1 MKIDKPRPTL
11 PDSTTTFLTSSREM
25 EDAASAEAAQAVAS
39 LQVSTDLEFNDL
51 FNVTSCSSA
60 ESVASEPSFTLID
73 TFTTD
78 SKITPLKSADFTM
91 LQSSSTNPT
100 LGTASEV
107 MVTSTTLDQPMLE
120 INGSK
125 NAVVSS
131 IVNNDIYTLTL
142 TDGSIVQLRVTNEQ
156 PNQLSQLQVV
166 DQNQQNWQQHDRVS
180 PDSFAAEVT
189 VPFDKSSD
197 LMSPTSP
204 VPPAVSPT
212 EVFPAMIPS
221 KRRQT
226 RKSKASYTRSSSV
239 CSEDSKDYYSAA
251 SAASEDSDNE
261 DFFNMFSNS
270 MEKVTIESL
279 KAKLSALP
287 EGQTDLGALLVAA
300 KIDLTVEQIVGPPL
314 TTVKKIM
321 EHKGLSEW
329 QMTLC
334 LKIRRRKKN
343 TAAVRSSRR
352 KRNQYVVDLR
362 DLVTDL
368 KRRKSEA
375 FTQNDLLKKL
385 IGLWERLCS
394 EVESEIQDGVRQQL
408 NLTIP
413 DLDHNS
419 ISIPSEEEIN
429 SRLLSIRDAAKFA
442 TCNVN
447 HPSDE
452 LMTNLFSNT
461 DAVLQFDTSDAD
473 RGAMEL

>member
-1 MKIDKPRPTL
+1 MIVTPESAPQSPARSLPSRELPFASCDEEEEAGEGPPAAATTLLEVVFSHCLICLWLFQLRSLSMETSLKIDKPRPTL
-11 PDSTTTFLTSSREM
+11 PDSTTTFLTSTREM

-91 LQSSSTNPT
+91 LQSTSTNPT
-100 LGTASEV
+100 LATASEV

-156 PNQLSQLQVV
+156 PNQVSQLQLVEP
-166 DQNQQNWQQHDRVS
+166 QNQQNWTQHHDRVVSS
-180 PDSFAAEVT
+180 PDSYAAEVT
-189 VPFDKSSD
+189 VQSSI
-197 LMSPTSP
+197 LESPTSP
-204 VPPAVSPT
+204 VPPSVSPT

-261 DFFNMFSNS
+261 DLFNMFSNS

-343 TAAVRSSRR
+343 TVSS
-352 KRNQYVVDLR
+352 
-362 DLVTDL
+362 
-368 KRRKSEA
+368 
-375 FTQNDLLKKL
+375 FF
-385 IGLWERLCS
+385 
-394 EVESEIQDGVRQQL
+394 
-408 NLTIP
+408 
-413 DLDHNS
+413 
-419 ISIPSEEEIN
+419 
-429 SRLLSIRDAAKFA
+429 LLSRFLNFK
-442 TCNVN
+442 T
-447 HPSDE
+447 
-452 LMTNLFSNT
+452 
-461 DAVLQFDTSDAD
+461 LQ
-473 RGAMEL
+473 

>member
-1 MKIDKPRPTL
+1 METSVKIDKPRPTL
-11 PDSTTTFLTSSREM
+11 PDSTTTFLTSTREM

-91 LQSSSTNPT
+91 LQSTSTNPT
-100 LGTASEV
+100 LATASEV

-156 PNQLSQLQVV
+156 PNQVSQLQLV
-166 DQNQQNWQQHDRVS
+166 DQHQNQQNWTQHHDRVVSS
-180 PDSFAAEVT
+180 PDSYAAEVT
-189 VPFDKSSD
+189 VQSSI
-197 LMSPTSP
+197 LESPTSP
-204 VPPAVSPT
+204 VPPSVSPT

-261 DFFNMFSNS
+261 DLFNMFSNS

-343 TAAVRSSRR
+343 TVSSFFFLSR
-352 KRNQYVVDLR
+352 
-362 DLVTDL
+362 
-368 KRRKSEA
+368 
-375 FTQNDLLKKL
+375 F
-385 IGLWERLCS
+385 
-394 EVESEIQDGVRQQL
+394 L
-408 NLTIP
+408 NFKT
-413 DLDHNS
+413 
-419 ISIPSEEEIN
+419 
-429 SRLLSIRDAAKFA
+429 
-442 TCNVN
+442 
-447 HPSDE
+447 
-452 LMTNLFSNT
+452 
-461 DAVLQFDTSDAD
+461 LQ
-473 RGAMEL
+473 

>member
-1 MKIDKPRPTL
+1 METSVKVAEKPTL
-11 PDSTTTFLTSSREM
+11 PDSTTTFLTASRPEM

-51 FNVTSCSSA
+51 FNVTSCTS

-73 TFTTD
+73 SFTSD
-78 SKITPLKSADFTM
+78 SKITPSKSADFTM
-91 LQSSSTNPT
+91 LQSTSTNPT
-100 LGTASEV
+100 LATASEV

-156 PNQLSQLQVV
+156 PNQVSQIIQ
-166 DQNQQNWQQHDRVS
+166 DHQNQQNWPQNPPSSHDRVS
-180 PDSFAAEVT
+180 PDSYAAEVT
-189 VPFDKSSD
+189 IPFDHKTSE
-197 LMSPTSP
+197 LLSPASP
-204 VPPAVSPT
+204 VPAVSPT
-212 EVFPAMIPS
+212 EVFPAVRIP
-221 KRRQT
+221 KRQT

-239 CSEDSKDYYSAA
+239 CSEDSKDYHSAA
-251 SAASEDSDNE
+251 SAASEDSENE

-343 TAAVRSSRR
+343 TVSFLWSFFRYYFSLLELVKRS
-352 KRNQYVVDLR
+352 
-362 DLVTDL
+362 
-368 KRRKSEA
+368 
-375 FTQNDLLKKL
+375 ND
-385 IGLWERLCS
+385 S
-394 EVESEIQDGVRQQL
+394 
-408 NLTIP
+408 
-413 DLDHNS
+413 
-419 ISIPSEEEIN
+419 
-429 SRLLSIRDAAKFA
+429 
-442 TCNVN
+442 
-447 HPSDE
+447 
-452 LMTNLFSNT
+452 
-461 DAVLQFDTSDAD
+461 
-473 RGAMEL
+473 

>member
-1 MKIDKPRPTL
+1 METSVKIDKPRPTL
-11 PDSTTTFLTSSREM
+11 PDSTTTFLTSTREM

-91 LQSSSTNPT
+91 LQSTSTNPT
-100 LGTASEV
+100 LATASEV

-156 PNQLSQLQVV
+156 PNQVSQLQLV
-166 DQNQQNWQQHDRVS
+166 DHQNQQNWTQHHDRVVSS
-180 PDSFAAEVT
+180 PDSYAAEVT
-189 VPFDKSSD
+189 VQSSI
-197 LMSPTSP
+197 LESPTSP
-204 VPPAVSPT
+204 VPPSVSPT

-261 DFFNMFSNS
+261 DLFNMFSNS

-343 TAAVRSSRR
+343 TVSSSFFLLSRFLNF
-352 KRNQYVVDLR
+352 KTLQWFLSNSFLQCVFMHLLLTGKLKLVVDH
-362 DLVTDL
+362 VP
-368 KRRKSEA
+368 SSY
-375 FTQNDLLKKL
+375 FYLL
-385 IGLWERLCS
+385 
-394 EVESEIQDGVRQQL
+394 Q
-408 NLTIP
+408 
-413 DLDHNS
+413 
-419 ISIPSEEEIN
+419 
-429 SRLLSIRDAAKFA
+429 
-442 TCNVN
+442 
-447 HPSDE
+447 
-452 LMTNLFSNT
+452 
-461 DAVLQFDTSDAD
+461 
-473 RGAMEL
+473 

>member
-1 MKIDKPRPTL
+1 M
-11 PDSTTTFLTSSREM
+11 
-25 EDAASAEAAQAVAS
+25 
-39 LQVSTDLEFNDL
+39 
-51 FNVTSCSSA
+51 
-60 ESVASEPSFTLID
+60 
-73 TFTTD
+73 
-78 SKITPLKSADFTM
+78 
-91 LQSSSTNPT
+91 
-100 LGTASEV
+100 
-107 MVTSTTLDQPMLE
+107 TSTTLDQPMLE

-156 PNQLSQLQVV
+156 PNQVSQLQLV
-166 DQNQQNWQQHDRVS
+166 DQHQNQQNWTQHHDRVVSS
-180 PDSFAAEVT
+180 PDSYAAEVT
-189 VPFDKSSD
+189 VQSSI
-197 LMSPTSP
+197 LESPTSP
-204 VPPAVSPT
+204 VPPSVSPT

-261 DFFNMFSNS
+261 DLFNMFSNS

-343 TAAVRSSRR
+343 TVSSFFFLSR
-352 KRNQYVVDLR
+352 
-362 DLVTDL
+362 
-368 KRRKSEA
+368 
-375 FTQNDLLKKL
+375 F
-385 IGLWERLCS
+385 
-394 EVESEIQDGVRQQL
+394 L
-408 NLTIP
+408 NFKT
-413 DLDHNS
+413 
-419 ISIPSEEEIN
+419 
-429 SRLLSIRDAAKFA
+429 
-442 TCNVN
+442 
-447 HPSDE
+447 
-452 LMTNLFSNT
+452 
-461 DAVLQFDTSDAD
+461 LQ
-473 RGAMEL
+473 

>member
-1 MKIDKPRPTL
+1 METSVKIDKPRPTL

-343 TAAVRSSRR
+343 TVSSL
-352 KRNQYVVDLR
+352 NFYACL
-362 DLVTDL
+362 LLASWTL
-368 KRRKSEA
+368 KRS
-375 FTQNDLLKKL
+375 NDSSVQQQFFVCFHAPATYRQTEISGWSRAVFLFITFWQHLLK
-385 IGLWERLCS
+385 
-394 EVESEIQDGVRQQL
+394 VRAKRTGSFFCTFTLVCHVFGPHVFVLLPNMQQ
-408 NLTIP
+408 
-413 DLDHNS
+413 HFHG
-419 ISIPSEEEIN
+419 
-429 SRLLSIRDAAKFA
+429 R
-442 TCNVN
+442 
-447 HPSDE
+447 
-452 LMTNLFSNT
+452 
-461 DAVLQFDTSDAD
+461 
-473 RGAMEL
+473 